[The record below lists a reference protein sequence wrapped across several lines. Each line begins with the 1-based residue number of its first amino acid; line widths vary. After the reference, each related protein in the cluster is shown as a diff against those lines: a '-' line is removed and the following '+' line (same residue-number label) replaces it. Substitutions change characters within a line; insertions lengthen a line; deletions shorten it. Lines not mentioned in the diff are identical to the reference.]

1 MLRREIS
8 LTAAWALTFGMF
20 AGCMNVRSADG
31 LLEQQAPTARLSSR
45 KLRVLVTD
53 YVPQFGHR
61 VEQAADEI
69 LAQSSD
75 PHLRRNALLWKS
87 NAIAAC
93 FRAASRPDPFGAY
106 LDVWILTRQMTQFF
120 EQPSAHPVFGP
131 WQARALETSRQLEAP
146 LDGDTRYPGFKRR
159 RSTSG
164 SWTLSRV
171 VIRSRTSTF
180 NANRSPP
187 PLSKTW
193 TNRHAICWT

>member
-8 LTAAWALTFGMF
+8 LTAVWALTFGMF
-20 AGCMNVRSADG
+20 AGCMNVRSTGG
-31 LLEQQAPTARLSSR
+31 LLEQQAPAARLSSR

-53 YVPQFGHR
+53 YVPQFANR

-120 EQPSAHPVFGP
+120 EQPSAHPAFGP
-131 WQARALETSRQLEAP
+131 WQARVLETSRQLETP
-146 LDGDTRYPGFKRR
+146 LEEIRRYPRFKRR
-159 RSTSG
+159 FRRAVRG
-164 SWTLSRV
+164 RF
-171 VIRSRTSTF
+171 R
-180 NANRSPP
+180 A
-187 PLSKTW
+187 
-193 TNRHAICWT
+193 